1 MTRLNAHIGKTTDML
16 SAFFVLLAV
25 MLAGGYGPSAAQPV
39 PAAQTSQ
46 SSPTDAGAGGHR
58 SVPFVSKQQILASE
72 AEDDKAT
79 SWGDGKAKAFLP
91 VQDFELAA
99 FPSGADNEPQAAV
112 RLASAAT
119 SSYEARAPPV
129 QS

>member
-16 SAFFVLLAV
+16 SAFFLLLAV
-25 MLAGGYGPSAAQPV
+25 MLAGGYGPS
-39 PAAQTSQ
+39 PASVGPAPATSQ

-58 SVPFVSKQQILASE
+58 SVPFISKQQLLASE

-79 SWGDGKAKAFLP
+79 SWGDGKAKVFLP
-91 VQDFELAA
+91 SRGFELV
-99 FPSGADNEPQAAV
+99 V
-112 RLASAAT
+112 RLVVTDHAPQTAMPVVAIAASP
-119 SSYEARAPPV
+119 YQARAPPA